1 MLVQTHTTFNED
13 QPEPL
18 LRLFTSQYPWAR
30 PLINGSLSAYKT
42 TQSYI
47 PGAEWTE
54 RNVGLP
60 IAGTMARISGVE
72 GGLRWAL
79 QPKREGGPSPNKTSD
94 VEKGYPDVTLDGI
107 RRSSSEM

>member
-1 MLVQTHTTFNED
+1 SLPPRPSKQPPPPLWQTQTSFNGEE
-13 QPEPL
+13 PEPL

-30 PLINGSLSAYKT
+30 PLINGSLSAYNT

-60 IAGTMARISGVE
+60 IAGTVARISGAE
-72 GGLRWAL
+72 AGLRWAL
-79 QPKREGGPSPNKTSD
+79 QPKR
-94 VEKGYPDVTLDGI
+94 DG
-107 RRSSSEM
+107 RS